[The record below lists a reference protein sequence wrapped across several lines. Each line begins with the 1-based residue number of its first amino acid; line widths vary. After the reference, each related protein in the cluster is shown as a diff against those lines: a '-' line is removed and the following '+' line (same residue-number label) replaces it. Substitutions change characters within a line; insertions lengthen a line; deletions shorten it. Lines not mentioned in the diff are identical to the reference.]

1 MKKEKIY
8 KEDVTWRIDPK
19 ILKKFK
25 LLAIEKEKSY
35 SSYIEELMKREIEH
49 ENENKD

>member
-8 KEDVTWRIDPK
+8 KEDVTWRVDPT
-19 ILKKFK
+19 ILKEFK
-25 LLAIEKEKSY
+25 LLAIRKERSY
-35 SSYIEELMKREIEH
+35 SSYIEELMKRETEH

>member
-1 MKKEKIY
+1 MKKERIY
-8 KEDVTWRIDPK
+8 KEDVTWRIDPT

-35 SSYIEELMKREIEH
+35 SGYIEELMKREIEN
-49 ENENKD
+49 ETENKN